1 MSRKFKDMRLTKF
14 KSLKFQSYKP
24 GKYEIPKLRNTK
36 KIIKLSANESA
47 LGTSS
52 KVKAILRNNI
62 TTSKYP
68 DYTSKLLRK
77 QISIKFSCD
86 ANKIICGSG
95 SDEIIQMLC
104 QLFLSKGDQVIVPE
118 FSFLMYRIYASIS
131 GAEVIFSQE
140 KSYKIS
146 VDDII
151 KKVNKKTKIVFLANP
166 NNPTGTYLHKKELI
180 NLRKRLRK
188 DILLVIDDA
197 YYEYMIDKN
206 YASGLR
212 IFKNYKNVFIL
223 RTFSKIY
230 GLAALRIGWGYG
242 DKGIINALNLIKPPF
257 NVNEVAQLCAIEALK
272 DNKFI
277 KKSVKH
283 NLYWSKKI
291 KKIFEEFNIYS
302 NKISANFLLLN
313 FNHCKLSAN
322 AFEKKLE
329 KEGIILREMKTY
341 GIDNH
346 LRLTIGNIAENKLL
360 LKVTKNIFK
369 NV

>member
-1 MSRKFKDMRLTKF
+1 MNLTKF
-14 KSLKFQSYKP
+14 KKIKFQSYKP
-24 GKYEIPKLRNTK
+24 GKYEIPKLKKTK

-68 DYTSKLLRK
+68 DYTSKYLRK
-77 QISIKFSCD
+77 QISVKFQCD
-86 ANKIICGSG
+86 ADKVICGSG

-131 GAEVIFSQE
+131 GAKVVFSKE
-140 KSYKIS
+140 KNFKIS
-146 VDDII
+146 EDNIL
-151 KKVNKKTKIVFLANP
+151 KKVNKKTKIIFLANP
-166 NNPTGTYLHKKELI
+166 NNPTGTYLYRYELT

-197 YYEYMIDKN
+197 YYEYMKDEN
-206 YASGLR
+206 YSSGLK

-230 GLAALRIGWGYG
+230 GLAALRIGWGFG
-242 DKGIINALNLIKPPF
+242 DKNIIDALNSIKPPF
-257 NVNEVAQLCAIEALK
+257 NVNEIAQLCAIEALK

-277 KKSVKH
+277 NKSIKH

-291 KKIFEEFNIYS
+291 KKTLEEFGIYS

-313 FNHCKLSAN
+313 FNRCKLSAN
-322 AFEKKLE
+322 AIEKKLE
-329 KEGIILREMKTY
+329 NRGIILREMKTY

-346 LRLTIGNIAENKLL
+346 LRLTIGNVPENKLF
-360 LKVTKNIFK
+360 LKEIKRIFK